1 MLDLLL
7 IWGLRGIFG
16 TITQE
21 NNKKK
26 RGKIKRLDIC
36 SFTCSKEGDE
46 REMGTWFTQLKE
58 LHV

>member
-7 IWGLRGIFG
+7 VWGLRGIFG

-26 RGKIKRLDIC
+26 RQYL
-36 SFTCSKEGDE
+36 
-46 REMGTWFTQLKE
+46 
-58 LHV
+58 